1 MKQIAWI
8 NGYTIQ
14 IISALAAL
22 LHDLGKSSVGFQEKL
37 KPNSIFYADQ
47 YRHEWI
53 SVRLFEAMIQGCD
66 TDEKWLNRLANWN
79 EYQKNHPHWLQSLK
93 KESQSPKVGG
103 FR

>member
-66 TDEKWLNRLANWN
+66 TDESSD
-79 EYQKNHPHWLQSLK
+79 YYFS
-93 KESQSPKVGG
+93 S
-103 FR
+103 FRHCAFYPCCVFPLRNGKGRG